1 MFDPGFYQTV
11 LPDRVKQQ
19 CAMQSGH
26 VPVVEFRLADG
37 TALDV
42 CHIVHLADKWLA
54 VAYFR
59 DASACQE
66 MDLAFFGYEM
76 VARVT
81 LSMHD
86 PRSRRL
92 GFEIGQ
98 PETPR
103 TVRADPSD

>member
-11 LPDRVKQQ
+11 LPDRVGQQ

-37 TALDV
+37 TVLDV

-59 DASACQE
+59 DASACQD

-76 VARVT
+76 VTRVM
-81 LSMHD
+81 LSMHA
-86 PRSRRL
+86 PGSRSL
-92 GFEIGQ
+92 GFQLDRQ
-98 PETPR
+98 PEPLPIGR
-103 TVRADPSD
+103 SDQ